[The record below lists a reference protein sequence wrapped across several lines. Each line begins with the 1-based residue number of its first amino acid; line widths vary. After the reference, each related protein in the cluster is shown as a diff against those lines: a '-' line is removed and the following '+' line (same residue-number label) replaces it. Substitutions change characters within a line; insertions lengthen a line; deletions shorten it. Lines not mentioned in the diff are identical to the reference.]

1 MVSDKQIK
9 IIKSLKLKKNRIKHN
24 LFVAEGDKT
33 ILELILADFKINS
46 LYSANTNIEGVEDSV
61 VQLSKSE
68 LNKMSNLSNPKNSLG
83 VFEIPKSKNIDY
95 NKLIIGLDNISDPG
109 NLGTIIR
116 LCDWFGVEDL
126 ICSYETVDCYNPKVI
141 QASMGSISRVN
152 ITYLDLQKTIEN
164 NSLKTY
170 GTYMQGDSIFEID
183 EIQKGLVLFGNEA
196 NGINPNLSKFIDK
209 RLSIPRFG
217 KLKKTESLN
226 VANALSIVLSENA
239 RKSIEK

>member
-9 IIKSLKLKKNRIKHN
+9 IIKSLKHKKNRIKYN

-33 ILELILADFKINS
+33 ILELILAGYNIHS
-46 LYSANTNIEGVEDSV
+46 LYSINSQIEGVKNSV
-61 VQLSKSE
+61 GQLSKSE
-68 LNKMSNLSNPKNSLG
+68 LNKISNLSNPKNSLA
-83 VFEIPKSKNIDY
+83 VFEIPKSKIINYD
-95 NKLIIGLDNISDPG
+95 KLIIGLDNISDPG

-116 LCDWFGVEDL
+116 LCDWFGIEDL
-126 ICSYETVDCYNPKVI
+126 ICSFDTVDCYNPKVV

-152 ITYLDLQKTIEN
+152 ITYLDLQNSLES

-170 GTYMQGDSIFEID
+170 GTYMQGDSIYEID
-183 EIQKGLVLFGNEA
+183 EIQKGVILFGNEA
-196 NGINPNLSKFIDK
+196 NGINPNLSKFIDRK
-209 RLSIPRFG
+209 LSIPRFG

-239 RKSIEK
+239 RKSTEK

>member
-33 ILELILADFKINS
+33 ILELITAGFNINS
-46 LYSANTNIEGVEDSV
+46 LYSINRQIEGVKNSV
-61 VQLSKSE
+61 IQLSKPE
-68 LNKMSNLSNPKNSLG
+68 LNKISNLSNPKNSLG
-83 VFEIPKSKNIDY
+83 VFEIPKPKKINY

-126 ICSYETVDCYNPKVI
+126 ICSFDTVDCYNPKVI

-152 ITYLDLQKTIEN
+152 ITYLDLQKTLEN

-183 EIQKGLVLFGNEA
+183 EIKNGVILFGNEA

-209 RLSIPRFG
+209 RLSIPRYG

-226 VANALSIVLSENA
+226 VANALSIVLSENS
-239 RKSIEK
+239 RKSTEK

>member
-33 ILELILADFKINS
+33 ILELITAGFNINS
-46 LYSANTNIEGVEDSV
+46 LYSINRQIEGVKNSV
-61 VQLSKSE
+61 IQLSKPE

-83 VFEIPKSKNIDY
+83 VFEIPKPKKINY

-116 LCDWFGVEDL
+116 LCDWFGLEDL
-126 ICSYETVDCYNPKVI
+126 ICSFDTVDCYNPKVI

-152 ITYLDLQKTIEN
+152 ITYLDLQKTLEN

-183 EIQKGLVLFGNEA
+183 EIKNGVILFGNEA

-226 VANALSIVLSENA
+226 VANALSIVLSENS
-239 RKSIEK
+239 RKSTEK

>member
-9 IIKSLKLKKNRIKHN
+9 IIKSLRLKKNRIKHN

-46 LYSANTNIEGVEDSV
+46 LYSINTNIEGVENSV

-68 LNKMSNLSNPKNSLG
+68 LSKMSNLLNPKNSLG

-126 ICSYETVDCYNPKVI
+126 ICSLETVDCYNPKVV
-141 QASMGSISRVN
+141 QASMGSISRIN

-164 NSLKTY
+164 NSIKIY
-170 GTYMQGDSIFEID
+170 GTYMQGDSLYDID

>member
-9 IIKSLKLKKNRIKHN
+9 IIKSLKHKKNRIKYN

-33 ILELILADFKINS
+33 IFELILAGYNIHS
-46 LYSANTNIEGVEDSV
+46 LYSINSQIEGVKNSV
-61 VQLSKSE
+61 GQLSKSE
-68 LNKMSNLSNPKNSLG
+68 LNKISNLSNPKNSLA
-83 VFEIPKSKNIDY
+83 VFEIPKSKNINY
-95 NKLIIGLDNISDPG
+95 NKLVIGLDNISDPG

-116 LCDWFGVEDL
+116 LCDWFGIEDL
-126 ICSYETVDCYNPKVI
+126 ICSFDTVDCYNPKVI
-141 QASMGSISRVN
+141 QASMGSISRIN
-152 ITYLDLQKTIEN
+152 ITYLDLQKTIKN
-164 NSLKTY
+164 NSIKTY
-170 GTYMQGDSIFEID
+170 GTYMQGDSLYEVD

-196 NGINPNLSKFIDK
+196 NGINPHLSKLIDK
-209 RLSIPRFG
+209 KLSIPRFG

>member
-1 MVSDKQIK
+1 MVSDRQIK
-9 IIKSLKLKKNRIKHN
+9 IIKSLKHKKNRIKHN

-33 ILELILADFKINS
+33 IVELILSGFNINS
-46 LYSANTNIEGVEDSV
+46 LYSTSRQIEGVKNSI
-61 VQLSKSE
+61 VQLSKLE
-68 LNKMSNLSNPKNSLG
+68 LNKISNLSNPKNSLA
-83 VFEIPKSKNIDY
+83 VFEIPKSKDINY
-95 NKLIIGLDNISDPG
+95 NRLIIGLDNISDPG

-126 ICSYETVDCYNPKVI
+126 ICSFDTVDCYNPKVI

-152 ITYLDLQKTIEN
+152 ITYLDLKNSLES

-170 GTYMQGDSIFEID
+170 GTYMQGDSIYELD
-183 EIQKGLVLFGNEA
+183 EIQKGVILFGNEA

-226 VANALSIVLSENA
+226 VANALSIVLSENS
-239 RKSIEK
+239 RKSTEK

>member
-33 ILELILADFKINS
+33 ILELITAGFNINS
-46 LYSANTNIEGVEDSV
+46 LYSINRQIDGVKNSV
-61 VQLSKSE
+61 IQLSKPE
-68 LNKMSNLSNPKNSLG
+68 LNKISNLSNPKNSLG
-83 VFEIPKSKNIDY
+83 VFEIPKPKKINY

-126 ICSYETVDCYNPKVI
+126 ICSFDTVDCYNPKVI

-152 ITYLDLQKTIEN
+152 ITYLDLQKTLEN

-183 EIQKGLVLFGNEA
+183 EIKNGVILFGNEA
-196 NGINPNLSKFIDK
+196 NGINPNLSKVIDK

-226 VANALSIVLSENA
+226 VANALSIVLSENS
-239 RKSIEK
+239 RKSTEK

>member
-46 LYSANTNIEGVEDSV
+46 LYSINTNIEGVENSV

-68 LNKMSNLSNPKNSLG
+68 LSKMSNLLNPKNSLG

-126 ICSYETVDCYNPKVI
+126 ICSLETVDCYNPKVV
-141 QASMGSISRVN
+141 QASMGSISRIN

-164 NSLKTY
+164 NSIKTY
-170 GTYMQGDSIFEID
+170 GTYMQGDSLYDID

>member
-24 LFVAEGDKT
+24 LFVAEGDKS
-33 ILELILADFKINS
+33 ILELITAGFNINS
-46 LYSANTNIEGVEDSV
+46 LYSINRQIEGVKNSV
-61 VQLSKSE
+61 IQLSKPE
-68 LNKMSNLSNPKNSLG
+68 LNKISNLSNPKNSLG
-83 VFEIPKSKNIDY
+83 VFEIPKPKKINY

-116 LCDWFGVEDL
+116 LCDWFGLEDL
-126 ICSYETVDCYNPKVI
+126 ICSFDTVDCYNPKVV

-152 ITYLDLQKTIEN
+152 ITYLDLQKTLEN

-183 EIQKGLVLFGNEA
+183 EIKNGVILFGNEA
-196 NGINPNLSKFIDK
+196 NGINPNLSKFVDK

-226 VANALSIVLSENA
+226 VANALSIVLSENS
-239 RKSIEK
+239 RKSTEK

>member
-33 ILELILADFKINS
+33 ILELITAGFNINS
-46 LYSANTNIEGVEDSV
+46 LYSINRQIEGVKNSV
-61 VQLSKSE
+61 IQLSKPE
-68 LNKMSNLSNPKNSLG
+68 LNKISNLSNPKNSLG
-83 VFEIPKSKNIDY
+83 VFEIPKPKKINY

-116 LCDWFGVEDL
+116 LCDWFGIEDL
-126 ICSYETVDCYNPKVI
+126 ICSFDTVDCYNPKVI

-152 ITYLDLQKTIEN
+152 ITYLDLQKTLEN

-183 EIQKGLVLFGNEA
+183 EIKNGVILFGNEA
-196 NGINPNLSKFIDK
+196 NGINPNLSKVIDK

-226 VANALSIVLSENA
+226 VANALSIVLSENS
-239 RKSIEK
+239 RKSTEK

>member
-33 ILELILADFKINS
+33 ILELITAGFNINS
-46 LYSANTNIEGVEDSV
+46 LYSINRQIEGVKNSV
-61 VQLSKSE
+61 IQLSKPE
-68 LNKMSNLSNPKNSLG
+68 LNKISNLSNPKNSLG
-83 VFEIPKSKNIDY
+83 VFKIPKPKKINY

-116 LCDWFGVEDL
+116 LCDWFGIEDL
-126 ICSYETVDCYNPKVI
+126 ICSFDTVDCYNPKVV

-152 ITYLDLQKTIEN
+152 ITYLDLQKTLEN

-183 EIQKGLVLFGNEA
+183 EIKNGVILFGNEA

-226 VANALSIVLSENA
+226 VANALSIVLSENS
-239 RKSIEK
+239 RKSTEK

>member
-33 ILELILADFKINS
+33 ILELITTGFNINS
-46 LYSANTNIEGVEDSV
+46 LYSINRQIDGVKNSV
-61 VQLSKSE
+61 IQLSKPE
-68 LNKMSNLSNPKNSLG
+68 LNKISNLSNPKNSLG
-83 VFEIPKSKNIDY
+83 VFEIPKPKKINY

-116 LCDWFGVEDL
+116 LCDWFGIEDL
-126 ICSYETVDCYNPKVI
+126 ICSFDTVDCYNPKVI

-152 ITYLDLQKTIEN
+152 ITYLDLQKTLEN

-183 EIQKGLVLFGNEA
+183 EIKNGVILFGNEA
-196 NGINPNLSKFIDK
+196 NGINLNLSKFIDK

-226 VANALSIVLSENA
+226 VANALSIVLSENS
-239 RKSIEK
+239 RKSTEK

>member
-9 IIKSLKLKKNRIKHN
+9 IIKSLKLKKNRIKLN

-33 ILELILADFKINS
+33 ILELITAGFNINI
-46 LYSANTNIEGVEDSV
+46 LYSINRQIYGVKNSV
-61 VQLSKSE
+61 IKLSKPE

-83 VFEIPKSKNIDY
+83 VFEIPKPKKINY

-116 LCDWFGVEDL
+116 LCDWFGLEDL
-126 ICSYETVDCYNPKVI
+126 ICSFDTVDCYNPKVV

-152 ITYLDLQKTIEN
+152 ITYLDLQKTLEN

-183 EIQKGLVLFGNEA
+183 EIKNGVILFGNEA
-196 NGINPNLSKFIDK
+196 NGINPNLSKFVDK

-226 VANALSIVLSENA
+226 VANALSIVLSENS
-239 RKSIEK
+239 RKSTEK

>member
-33 ILELILADFKINS
+33 ILELITAGFNINS
-46 LYSANTNIEGVEDSV
+46 LYSINRQIEGVKNSV
-61 VQLSKSE
+61 IQLSKPE
-68 LNKMSNLSNPKNSLG
+68 LNKISNLSNPKNSLG
-83 VFEIPKSKNIDY
+83 VFEIPKPKKINY

-116 LCDWFGVEDL
+116 LCDWFGIEDL
-126 ICSYETVDCYNPKVI
+126 ICSFDTVDSYNPKVV

-152 ITYLDLQKTIEN
+152 ITYLDLQKTLEN

-183 EIQKGLVLFGNEA
+183 EIKNGVILFGNEA

-226 VANALSIVLSENA
+226 VANALSIVLSENS
-239 RKSIEK
+239 RKSTEK

>member
-33 ILELILADFKINS
+33 ILELITSGFNINS
-46 LYSANTNIEGVEDSV
+46 LYSINRQIDGVKNSV
-61 VQLSKSE
+61 IQLSKPE
-68 LNKMSNLSNPKNSLG
+68 LNKISNLSNPKNSLG
-83 VFEIPKSKNIDY
+83 VFEIPKPKKINY

-126 ICSYETVDCYNPKVI
+126 ICSFDTVDCYNPKVV

-152 ITYLDLQKTIEN
+152 ITYLDLQKTLEN

-183 EIQKGLVLFGNEA
+183 EIKNGVILFGNEA

-226 VANALSIVLSENA
+226 VANALSIVLSENS
-239 RKSIEK
+239 RKSTEK

>member
-46 LYSANTNIEGVEDSV
+46 LYSINTNIEGVENSV

-68 LNKMSNLSNPKNSLG
+68 LSKMSNLLNPKNSLG

-126 ICSYETVDCYNPKVI
+126 ICSLETVDCYNPKVV

-152 ITYLDLQKTIEN
+152 ITYLDLQKTLEN

-183 EIQKGLVLFGNEA
+183 EIKNGVVLFGNEA

>member
-46 LYSANTNIEGVEDSV
+46 LYSINTNIEGVENSV

-68 LNKMSNLSNPKNSLG
+68 LNKMSNLLNPKNSLG

-141 QASMGSISRVN
+141 QSSMGSISRVN

-170 GTYMQGDSIFEID
+170 GTYMQGHSIFEID
-183 EIQKGLVLFGNEA
+183 KIQKGLVLFGNEA

-226 VANALSIVLSENA
+226 VANALSIILSENA

>member
-1 MVSDKQIK
+1 MITKNEIK
-9 IIKSLKLKKNRIKHN
+9 FVRSLKIKKNRIKSDQ
-24 LFVAEGDKT
+24 FIVEGEKIVDEL
-33 ILELILADFKINS
+33 IDSSLELVKVYSTSSKYEPLGNLYTKILKTS
-46 LYSANTNIEGVEDSV
+46 LLQI
-61 VQLSKSE
+61 
-68 LNKMSNLSNPKNSLG
+68 SNLKTPNKVVG
-83 VFEIPKSKNIDY
+83 IFRIPKPNKIDFTSQ
-95 NKLIIGLDNISDPG
+95 IVALDNISDPG

-116 LCDWFGVEDL
+116 LCDWFGIEDL
-126 ICSYETVDCYNPKVI
+126 ICSFDTVDCYNPKVI

-152 ITYLDLQKTIEN
+152 ITYLDLQKTLEN

-183 EIQKGLVLFGNEA
+183 EIKNGVILFGNEA
-196 NGINPNLSKFIDK
+196 NGINLNLSKLIYK
-209 RLSIPRFG
+209 KLSIPRFG

>member
-33 ILELILADFKINS
+33 ILELIIAGFNINS
-46 LYSANTNIEGVEDSV
+46 LYSINRQIDGVKNSV
-61 VQLSKSE
+61 IQLSKPE
-68 LNKMSNLSNPKNSLG
+68 LNKISNLSNPKNSLG
-83 VFEIPKSKNIDY
+83 VFEIPKPKKINY

-126 ICSYETVDCYNPKVI
+126 ICSFDTVDCYNPKVI

-152 ITYLDLQKTIEN
+152 ITYLDLQKTLEN

-183 EIQKGLVLFGNEA
+183 EIKNGVILFGNEA
-196 NGINPNLSKFIDK
+196 NGINLNLSKFVDK

-226 VANALSIVLSENA
+226 VANALSIVLSENS
-239 RKSIEK
+239 RKSTEK

>member
-33 ILELILADFKINS
+33 ILELITAGFNINS
-46 LYSANTNIEGVEDSV
+46 LYSINRQIEGVKNSV
-61 VQLSKSE
+61 IQLSKPE

-83 VFEIPKSKNIDY
+83 VFEIPKPKKINY

-126 ICSYETVDCYNPKVI
+126 ICSFDTVDCYNPKVI

-152 ITYLDLQKTIEN
+152 ITYLDLQKTLEN

-183 EIQKGLVLFGNEA
+183 EIKNGVILFGNEA

-209 RLSIPRFG
+209 RLSIPRYG

-226 VANALSIVLSENA
+226 VANALSIVLSENS
-239 RKSIEK
+239 RKSTEK

>member
-46 LYSANTNIEGVEDSV
+46 LYSINTNIEGIDNSV

-83 VFEIPKSKNIDY
+83 VFEIPKSKKIDY
-95 NKLIIGLDNISDPG
+95 SKLIIGLDNISDPG

-126 ICSYETVDCYNPKVI
+126 ICSFETVDCYNPKVI

-164 NSLKTY
+164 NSLRTY

>member
-33 ILELILADFKINS
+33 ILELITAGFNINS
-46 LYSANTNIEGVEDSV
+46 LYSINRQIEGVKNSV
-61 VQLSKSE
+61 IQLSKPE
-68 LNKMSNLSNPKNSLG
+68 LNKISNLSNPKNSLG
-83 VFEIPKSKNIDY
+83 VFEIPKPKKINY

-116 LCDWFGVEDL
+116 LCDWFGLEDL
-126 ICSYETVDCYNPKVI
+126 ICSFDTVDCYNPKVV

-152 ITYLDLQKTIEN
+152 ITYLDLQKTLEN
-164 NSLKTY
+164 NSLKTF

-183 EIQKGLVLFGNEA
+183 EIKNGVILFGNEA

-226 VANALSIVLSENA
+226 VANALSIVLSENS
-239 RKSIEK
+239 RKSTEK

>member
-24 LFVAEGDKT
+24 LFVAEGDKS
-33 ILELILADFKINS
+33 ILELITADFNINN
-46 LYSANTNIEGVEDSV
+46 LYSIDRQIEGVKNSV
-61 VQLSKSE
+61 IQLSKPE
-68 LNKMSNLSNPKNSLG
+68 LNKISNLSNPKNSLG
-83 VFEIPKSKNIDY
+83 VFEIPKPKKINY

-116 LCDWFGVEDL
+116 LCDWFGLEDL
-126 ICSYETVDCYNPKVI
+126 ICSFDTVDCYNPKVV

-152 ITYLDLQKTIEN
+152 ITYLDLQKTLEN

-183 EIQKGLVLFGNEA
+183 EIKNGVILFGNEA
-196 NGINPNLSKFIDK
+196 NGINPNLSKVIDK

-226 VANALSIVLSENA
+226 VANALSIVLSENS
-239 RKSIEK
+239 RKSTEK

>member
-24 LFVAEGDKT
+24 LFVAEGDKS
-33 ILELILADFKINS
+33 ILELITAGFNINS
-46 LYSANTNIEGVEDSV
+46 LYSINRQIEGVKNSV
-61 VQLSKSE
+61 IQLSKPE
-68 LNKMSNLSNPKNSLG
+68 LNKISNLSNPKNSLG
-83 VFEIPKSKNIDY
+83 VFEIPKPKKINY

-116 LCDWFGVEDL
+116 LCDWFGLEDL
-126 ICSYETVDCYNPKVI
+126 ICSFDTVDCYNPKVI

-152 ITYLDLQKTIEN
+152 ITYLDLQKTLEN

-183 EIQKGLVLFGNEA
+183 EIKNGVILFGNEA
-196 NGINPNLSKFIDK
+196 NGINPNLSKVIDK

-226 VANALSIVLSENA
+226 VANALSIVLSENS
-239 RKSIEK
+239 RKSTEK

>member
-24 LFVAEGDKT
+24 LFVAEGDKS
-33 ILELILADFKINS
+33 ILELITAGFNINS
-46 LYSANTNIEGVEDSV
+46 LYSIDRQIEGVKNSV
-61 VQLSKSE
+61 IQLSKPE
-68 LNKMSNLSNPKNSLG
+68 LNKISNLSNPKNSLG
-83 VFEIPKSKNIDY
+83 VFEIPKPKKINY

-116 LCDWFGVEDL
+116 LCDWFGLEDL
-126 ICSYETVDCYNPKVI
+126 ICSFDTVDCYNPKVV

-152 ITYLDLQKTIEN
+152 ITYLDLQKTLEN
-164 NSLKTY
+164 NSLKTF

-183 EIQKGLVLFGNEA
+183 EIKNGVILFGNEA

-226 VANALSIVLSENA
+226 VANALSIVLSENS
-239 RKSIEK
+239 RKSTEK

>member
-33 ILELILADFKINS
+33 ILELITAGFNINS
-46 LYSANTNIEGVEDSV
+46 LYSINRQIEGVKNSV
-61 VQLSKSE
+61 IQLSKPE
-68 LNKMSNLSNPKNSLG
+68 LNKISNLSNPKNSLG
-83 VFEIPKSKNIDY
+83 VFEIPKPKKINY

-126 ICSYETVDCYNPKVI
+126 ICSFDTVDCYNPKVV

-152 ITYLDLQKTIEN
+152 ITYLDLQKTLEN
-164 NSLKTY
+164 NSLKTF

-183 EIQKGLVLFGNEA
+183 EIKNGVILFGNEA
-196 NGINPNLSKFIDK
+196 NGINPNLSKFVDK

-226 VANALSIVLSENA
+226 VANALSIVLSENS
-239 RKSIEK
+239 RKSTEK

>member
-33 ILELILADFKINS
+33 ILELITAGFNINS
-46 LYSANTNIEGVEDSV
+46 LYSINRQIEGVKNSV
-61 VQLSKSE
+61 IQLSKPE
-68 LNKMSNLSNPKNSLG
+68 LNKISNLSNPKNSLG
-83 VFEIPKSKNIDY
+83 VFEIPKPKKINY

-116 LCDWFGVEDL
+116 LCDWFGIEDL
-126 ICSYETVDCYNPKVI
+126 ICSFDTVDCYNPKVI

-152 ITYLDLQKTIEN
+152 ITYLDLQKTLEN
-164 NSLKTY
+164 KSLKTY

-183 EIQKGLVLFGNEA
+183 EIKNGVILFGNEA

-226 VANALSIVLSENA
+226 VANALSIVLSENS
-239 RKSIEK
+239 RKSTEK

>member
-33 ILELILADFKINS
+33 ILELITAGFNINS
-46 LYSANTNIEGVEDSV
+46 LYSINRQIEGVKNSV
-61 VQLSKSE
+61 IQLSKPE
-68 LNKMSNLSNPKNSLG
+68 LNKISNLSNPKNSLG
-83 VFEIPKSKNIDY
+83 VFEIPKPKKINY

-126 ICSYETVDCYNPKVI
+126 ICSFDTVDCYNPKVI

-152 ITYLDLQKTIEN
+152 ITYLDLQNSLEN

-183 EIQKGLVLFGNEA
+183 EIKNGVILFGNEA

-226 VANALSIVLSENA
+226 VANALSIVLSENS
-239 RKSIEK
+239 RKSTEK

>member
-33 ILELILADFKINS
+33 ILELITAGFNINS
-46 LYSANTNIEGVEDSV
+46 LYSINRQIEGVKYSV
-61 VQLSKSE
+61 IQLSKPE
-68 LNKMSNLSNPKNSLG
+68 LNKMSNLSNPKNSSG
-83 VFEIPKSKNIDY
+83 VFEIPKPKKINY

-126 ICSYETVDCYNPKVI
+126 ICSFDTVDCYNPKVI

-152 ITYLDLQKTIEN
+152 ITYLDLQKTLEN

-183 EIQKGLVLFGNEA
+183 EIKNGVILFGNEA
-196 NGINPNLSKFIDK
+196 NGINPNLLIVIDK

-226 VANALSIVLSENA
+226 VANALSIVLSVNS
-239 RKSIEK
+239 RMSTVK

>member
-33 ILELILADFKINS
+33 ILELITAGFNINS
-46 LYSANTNIEGVEDSV
+46 LYSINRQIEGVKNSV
-61 VQLSKSE
+61 IQLSKPE

-83 VFEIPKSKNIDY
+83 VFEIPKPKKINY

-126 ICSYETVDCYNPKVI
+126 ICSFDTVDCYNPKVI

-152 ITYLDLQKTIEN
+152 ITYLDLQKTLEN

-183 EIQKGLVLFGNEA
+183 EIKNGVILFGNEA
-196 NGINPNLSKFIDK
+196 NGINPNLSKVIDK

-226 VANALSIVLSENA
+226 VANALSIVLSENS
-239 RKSIEK
+239 RKSTEK

>member
-33 ILELILADFKINS
+33 IVELILSGFNINS
-46 LYSANTNIEGVEDSV
+46 LYSTNRQIEGVKNSV
-61 VQLSKSE
+61 IQLSKPE
-68 LNKMSNLSNPKNSLG
+68 LNKISNLSNPKNSLA
-83 VFEIPKSKNIDY
+83 VFEIPKSKDINY
-95 NKLIIGLDNISDPG
+95 NRLIIGLDNISDPG

-126 ICSYETVDCYNPKVI
+126 ICSFDTVDCYNPKVI

-152 ITYLDLQKTIEN
+152 ITYLDLQNSLES

-170 GTYMQGDSIFEID
+170 GTYMQGDSIYEID
-183 EIQKGLVLFGNEA
+183 EIQNGVILFGNEA
-196 NGINPNLSKFIDK
+196 NGINPNLLKFIDK

-217 KLKKTESLN
+217 KLQKTESLN
-226 VANALSIVLSENA
+226 VANALSIVLSENS
-239 RKSIEK
+239 RKSTEK